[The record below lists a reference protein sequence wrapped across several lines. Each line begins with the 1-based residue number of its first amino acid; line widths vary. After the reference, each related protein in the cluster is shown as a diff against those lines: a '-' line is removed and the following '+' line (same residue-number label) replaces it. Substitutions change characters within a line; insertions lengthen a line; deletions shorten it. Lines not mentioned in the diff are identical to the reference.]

1 MIKINLNPKKKK
13 RGLAAVTPSISL
25 KSLKF
30 GSLKSENVNKFLV
43 FLLPVIL
50 VVLIVGLLFYYF
62 YLELQIESLQQRK
75 TMLITEKEKL
85 KVIESKIN
93 QLKKAIAEQEKQ
105 KEMLELRFKT
115 FQYLADSRKSLT
127 SKLNS
132 IVLPIP
138 DGLWLESVEISKDSG
153 KITGNSL
160 KPELVAQYY
169 KSLSTSYKDIVFNGA
184 EKKTS
189 PMNIIFYNFTFELKS
204 QTPEKREGT

>member
-1 MIKINLNPKKKK
+1 M
-13 RGLAAVTPSISL
+13 
-25 KSLKF
+25 
-30 GSLKSENVNKFLV
+30 
-43 FLLPVIL
+43 PVI
-50 VVLIVGLLFYYF
+50 LIVGLLFSYF
-62 YLELQIESLQQRK
+62 YLELKIESLQQRK

-85 KVIESKIN
+85 KSIENKIN

-169 KSLSTSYKDIVFNGA
+169 KSLSISYKDIVFNGA
-184 EKKTS
+184 EKKNS
-189 PMNIIFYNFTFELKS
+189 PTNITFYNFTFELKN

>member
-1 MIKINLNPKKKK
+1 MIKIDLNPRKKK
-13 RGLAAVTPSISL
+13 RGSALAAPSISL
-25 KSLKF
+25 TSFKLK
-30 GSLKSENVNKFLV
+30 NINKLLAI
-43 FLLPVIL
+43 LLPIIL
-50 VVLIVGLLFYYF
+50 VAGLLFYYF
-62 YLELQIESLQQRK
+62 YLGIQIENLQQKK
-75 TMLITEKEKL
+75 TMLIAEKGKL
-85 KVIESKIN
+85 KVIENKIN
-93 QLKKAIAEQEKQ
+93 QLKKAIAEEEKQ
-105 KEMLELRFKT
+105 KNELELRLKT

-127 SKLNS
+127 PKLNS

-169 KSLSTSYKDIVFNGA
+169 KSLSSSYKDIVFNGT

-189 PMNIIFYNFTFELKS
+189 PANIIFYNFTFELKN

>member
-1 MIKINLNPKKKK
+1 MIKINLNPRKKK
-13 RGLAAVTPSISL
+13 RGLTAVTPSFSL

-30 GSLKSENVNKFLV
+30 ENTNKILV
-43 FLLPVIL
+43 ILLPVIL
-50 VVLIVGLLFYYF
+50 TVGLLFYYF
-62 YLELQIESLQQRK
+62 YLGLQIESLQQRK
-75 TMLITEKEKL
+75 TMLIAEKEKL
-85 KVIESKIN
+85 KAIENKIN

-105 KEMLELRFKT
+105 KEMLESRFKT

-169 KSLSTSYKDIVFNGA
+169 KSLSISYKDIVFNGA

-189 PMNIIFYNFTFELKS
+189 PTNINFYNFTFELKN

>member
-1 MIKINLNPKKKK
+1 MIEINLNPRKKK
-13 RGLAAVTPSISL
+13 RGLTALTPAISL
-25 KSLKF
+25 KSLRF
-30 GSLKSENVNKFLV
+30 ENANKFLAI
-43 FLLPVIL
+43 LLPVI
-50 VVLIVGLLFYYF
+50 LIVGLLFSYL
-62 YLELQIESLQQRK
+62 YLEFKIESLQQRK

-85 KVIESKIN
+85 KAIENKIN

-105 KEMLELRFKT
+105 KEKLELRYKT

-169 KSLSTSYKDIVFNGA
+169 KSLSISYKDIVFNGA

-189 PMNIIFYNFTFELKS
+189 PTNIIFYNFTFELKN

>member
-1 MIKINLNPKKKK
+1 M
-13 RGLAAVTPSISL
+13 
-25 KSLKF
+25 
-30 GSLKSENVNKFLV
+30 
-43 FLLPVIL
+43 LPVI
-50 VVLIVGLLFYYF
+50 LIVGLLFSYF
-62 YLELQIESLQQRK
+62 YLELKIESLQQRK

-85 KVIESKIN
+85 KSIENKIN

-169 KSLSTSYKDIVFNGA
+169 KSLSISYKDIVFNGA
-184 EKKTS
+184 EKKNS
-189 PMNIIFYNFTFELKS
+189 PTNITFYNFTFELKN

>member
-1 MIKINLNPKKKK
+1 MIKINLNPRKKK
-13 RGLAAVTPSISL
+13 RGLTALTPSISL

-30 GSLKSENVNKFLV
+30 ENANKFLV
-43 FLLPVIL
+43 ILLPVI
-50 VVLIVGLLFYYF
+50 LIVGLLFYYF

-85 KVIESKIN
+85 KAIENKIN

-127 SKLNS
+127 PKLNS
-132 IVLPIP
+132 IILPIP

-169 KSLSTSYKDIVFNGA
+169 KSLNISYKDIVFNGA
-184 EKKTS
+184 EKKAS
-189 PMNIIFYNFTFELKS
+189 PTNIIFYNFTFELRN

>member
-1 MIKINLNPKKKK
+1 MIKINLNPRKKK
-13 RGLAAVTPSISL
+13 RGLTTGTPSISL

-30 GSLKSENVNKFLV
+30 GSLKSENANKFLV
-43 FLLPVIL
+43 ILLPIIL
-50 VVLIVGLLFYYF
+50 IAGLLFYYF

-75 TMLITEKEKL
+75 TMLISEKEKL
-85 KVIESKIN
+85 KVIENKIN

-105 KEMLELRFKT
+105 KEKLELRFKT

-127 SKLNS
+127 PKLNS

-169 KSLSTSYKDIVFNGA
+169 KSLNNSYKDIVFNGA
-184 EKKTS
+184 EKKVS
-189 PMNIIFYNFTFELKS
+189 PANIIFYNFIFELKN

>member
-1 MIKINLNPKKKK
+1 MIEINLNPRKKK
-13 RGLAAVTPSISL
+13 RELTTLTPSISL
-25 KSLKF
+25 KSLRF
-30 GSLKSENVNKFLV
+30 ENVNKFLAI
-43 FLLPVIL
+43 LLPVI
-50 VVLIVGLLFYYF
+50 LIVGLLFYYF
-62 YLELQIESLQQRK
+62 YLGLKIESLQQRK
-75 TMLITEKEKL
+75 AMLITEKEKL
-85 KVIESKIN
+85 KAIENKIN

-105 KEMLELRFKT
+105 KEKLELRYKT

-169 KSLSTSYKDIVFNGA
+169 KSLSISYKDIVFNGA

-189 PMNIIFYNFTFELKS
+189 PTNIIFYNFTFELKN